1 MIDLMPMIVQILL
14 GGFLIILSSV
24 IAGLGFTLLEAALR
38 RGQGWLARPPHW
50 AKMLILLCSTVAW
63 VMAIAVAAIWLWA
76 LAFLWLEV
84 FATLEAS
91 VYFSIVSFTTL
102 GFGDV
107 LLPQDWRLL
116 AGIIA
121 LNGLLMIGLQTAMLI
136 EVLRKAR
143 AFQADSL

>member
-1 MIDLMPMIVQILL
+1 MIDLMPMILQILL

>member
-1 MIDLMPMIVQILL
+1 MILQILL